1 MANIQKMKER
11 LRAMK
16 SKVRELEESIRKE
29 EEGKGKSK
37 CPHPEFKPRTLCDV
51 CDKAC
56 GYCSWSKHG
65 VQRPVEGWTAIRRD
79 LVIQTSIKTK
89 RSHLAESYVVL
100 ECPEFVVHPGE
111 EWAYDRFD
119 PERIAMLNIRELSKE
134 EQAV

>member
-1 MANIQKMKER
+1 MANIQKLKAR

-16 SKVRELEESIRKE
+16 WKVQELEERIKRE
-29 EEGKGKSK
+29 EEGRSESNN
-37 CPHPEFKPRTLCDV
+37 PHPTFVPRTLCDV

-56 GYCSWSKHG
+56 GHCSWSEKG

-79 LVIQTSIKTK
+79 LTISAAAKS
-89 RSHLAESYVVL
+89 RREDLAESYVVL

-119 PERIAMLNIRELSKE
+119 PERLAIINIRELSKE
-134 EQAV
+134 GA